1 MSAAPITVRLVLA
14 VSLDGRLAPPSG
26 GAAQLGGSGDRRVLE
41 EALAWSDAVLLGAG
55 TLRAH
60 RCSCLIRAD
69 DLLQQRIKATRAP
82 QPAAVVVSRSARFDL
97 EWSFFQQPFERH
109 LLTPMGLVAPGFQAG
124 HRLTPSWQDTL
135 NGLSV
140 QGWTRLLLLGGSQL
154 CQSLLAQDV
163 VDELQLTLCPRVL
176 GGPFNWLPF
185 DGSLLPSSLMESDA
199 WNLRELR
206 DLGGHEVLVRYRR
219 NRSTSS

>member
-1 MSAAPITVRLVLA
+1 MLA

-26 GAAQLGGSGDRRVLE
+26 GAAQLGGPGDRRVLE

-60 RCSCLIRAD
+60 RCSCLIRAE
-69 DLLQQRIKATRAP
+69 DLLQQRIKATRDP

-97 EWSFFQQPFERH
+97 AWSFFQQPFERH

-124 HRLTPSWQDTL
+124 HRLSPSWQDTL
-135 NGLSV
+135 NGLSA

-176 GGPFNWLPF
+176 GGPFSWLPVN
-185 DGSLLPSSLMESDA
+185 GSLLPSSLMESDA

-206 DLGGHEVLVRYRR
+206 DLGGHEVLVRYCR
-219 NRSTSS
+219 NRSTNS

>member
-1 MSAAPITVRLVLA
+1 MPAEPITVRLVLA
-14 VSLDGRLAPPSG
+14 ISLDGRLAPPSG

-41 EALAWSDAVLLGAG
+41 EALAWSDAVLVGAG

-60 RCSCLIRAD
+60 RCSCLIRAT
-69 DLLQQRIKATRAP
+69 DLLQQRITATRCP
-82 QPAAVVVSRSARFDL
+82 QPVAVVVSRTGEFPL
-97 EWSFFQQPFERH
+97 EWPFFQQPFERH

-135 NGLSV
+135 NRLGA
-140 QGWTRLLLLGGSQL
+140 QGWTQLLLLGGSQL

-176 GGPFNWLPF
+176 GGPFSWLPAN
-185 DGSLLPSSLMESDA
+185 GSLLPNSLMEAEA
-199 WNLRELR
+199 WHLDELR
-206 DLGGHEVLVRYRR
+206 DLGGNEVLVHYRR
-219 NRSTSS
+219 NRLTRS

>member
-1 MSAAPITVRLVLA
+1 MPAEPITVRLVLA
-14 VSLDGRLAPPSG
+14 ISLDGRLAPPSG

-41 EALAWSDAVLLGAG
+41 EALAWSDAVLVGAG

-60 RCSCLIRAD
+60 RCSCLIRAN
-69 DLLQQRIKATRAP
+69 DLLQQRITATRCP
-82 QPAAVVVSRSARFDL
+82 QPVAVVVSRTGEFPL
-97 EWSFFQQPFERH
+97 EWPFFQQPFERH

-135 NGLSV
+135 NRLGA
-140 QGWTRLLLLGGSQL
+140 QGWTQLLLLGGSQL

-176 GGPFNWLPF
+176 GGPFSWLPAN
-185 DGSLLPSSLMESDA
+185 GSLLPDSLMEAGA
-199 WNLRELR
+199 WHLHELR
-206 DLGGHEVLVRYRR
+206 DLGENEVLVHYRR
-219 NRSTSS
+219 NRLTRS

>member
-60 RCSCLIRAD
+60 RCSCLIRSD
-69 DLLQQRIKATRAP
+69 DLLQQRTTAARCP
-82 QPAAVVVSRSARFDL
+82 QPAAVVVSRLGEFPL
-97 EWSFFQQPFERH
+97 EWPFFQQPFERH
-109 LLTPMGLVAPGFQAG
+109 LLTPMGQVAPGFQAS

-135 NGLSV
+135 NGLSA
-140 QGWTRLLLLGGSQL
+140 QGWTRLLLLGGAQL
-154 CQSLLAQDV
+154 CQSLLAQDA

-176 GGPFNWLPF
+176 GGSFSWLPVN
-185 DGSLLPSSLMESDA
+185 GSLLPGSMLEAGA
-199 WNLRELR
+199 WHLRELR
-206 DLGGHEVLVRYRR
+206 DLGGHEVLVRYCR
-219 NRSTSS
+219 NRSMSP

>member
-1 MSAAPITVRLVLA
+1 MPAEPITVRLVLA
-14 VSLDGRLAPPSG
+14 ISLDGRLAPPSG

-41 EALAWSDAVLLGAG
+41 EALAWSDAVLVGAG

-60 RCSCLIRAD
+60 RCSCLIRAT
-69 DLLQQRIKATRAP
+69 DLLQQRITATRCP
-82 QPAAVVVSRSARFDL
+82 QPVAVVVSRTGEFPL
-97 EWSFFQQPFERH
+97 EWPFFQQPFERH

-135 NGLSV
+135 NRLSA
-140 QGWTRLLLLGGSQL
+140 QGWTQLLLLGGSQL

-176 GGPFNWLPF
+176 GGPFL
-185 DGSLLPSSLMESDA
+185 SLI
-199 WNLRELR
+199 
-206 DLGGHEVLVRYRR
+206 HI
-219 NRSTSS
+219 